1 MVDQLDDLAVQ
12 VEGTLPAGAPRY
24 PLHTLQ
30 AISRH
35 LYQTLGFRGNKE
47 VRCRF
52 CAYHGL
58 SEHCGSQL
66 SSPASESYGS
76 AVVENL
82 LS

>member
-24 PLHTLQ
+24 PLRTLQ

-47 VRCRF
+47 VRCLF
-52 CAYHGL
+52 GWLC
-58 SEHCGSQL
+58 
-66 SSPASESYGS
+66 
-76 AVVENL
+76 
-82 LS
+82 